1 MSDLL
6 THSIEGELV
15 DLIDEFS
22 DGRVQFAF
30 LKIKDSNTSL
40 PKSVLIGWCGEGV
53 PERTKGYF
61 TSHLAAVAKVLHGY
75 HVQITARSDRDLT
88 PESIIQKISDASSA
102 KYSAASSTDNTAA
115 PSAPPLTKPVFMPTR
130 NTGGA
135 GGFNPLAG
143 SQRRTGSQGNQN
155 VDEDG
160 WGDDAPPVTR
170 TQLEKVQSSYQP
182 TKVNM
187 REISSQGQE
196 PMRFNGTSKGDSN
209 ERSDIVK
216 GGYQPVG
223 KVDIAALRRQAQSS
237 NSTTDDRPSI
247 VKGSYEPV
255 GKVDIAAIRA
265 KAQGSSDGAASP
277 QPSIS
282 PAVTDTS
289 VRTSKPG
296 DEQRSVLDR
305 STPFTTSERLT
316 SLPKPKVAN
325 RFGLSAS
332 NFTGTKAPAPG
343 GYGYESKVSP
353 SGPPVGVGRTF
364 ADEGGKTPAQI
375 WAEKKA
381 RERGISGT
389 GDKSPSTGV
398 GAPVSPLTSQT
409 SGEWKSGYAG
419 RSWAPVTTTKTG
431 QSSNSLEH
439 QRTGQDGQH
448 SDEGPQ
454 SPVGG
459 VGVLRDRFKNAPP
472 MGAAT
477 TGSERSVP
485 SSAPLDTSTKSDV
498 IRGIPIPGLP
508 TRPAQGTREAP
519 RMPSPPP
526 QPPRSPTPPTPPAM
540 DSGSP
545 IRVAIPVARGQE
557 PEIEDARQEQFS
569 PPPVMPTRSLEQAV
583 PHEDELE
590 DEPSGPDPA
599 RATATAVAANSFGQQ
614 ATESAQPGAH
624 TSGKRAL
631 VQYDYE
637 KAEDNELE
645 LKEGEYVINIEMV
658 DEDWWMGQNP
668 HGETGLFPS
677 NYVELVEDDASRG
690 HEHVPEQPLHH
701 ESTAESA
708 PPAGPVPSMLEAG
721 HDSSHGAVATALYD
735 YEAAEDN
742 ELSFPDGAKITGV
755 VSSRTFPNFAPCYHP
770 LTRA

>member
-1 MSDLL
+1 
-6 THSIEGELV
+6 
-15 DLIDEFS
+15 
-22 DGRVQFAF
+22 
-30 LKIKDSNTSL
+30 
-40 PKSVLIGWCGEGV
+40 
-53 PERTKGYF
+53 
-61 TSHLAAVAKVLHGY
+61 
-75 HVQITARSDRDLT
+75 
-88 PESIIQKISDASSA
+88 
-102 KYSAASSTDNTAA
+102 
-115 PSAPPLTKPVFMPTR
+115 MPTR

-143 SQRRTGSQGNQN
+143 SQRRAGNQGDQN

-160 WGDDAPPVTR
+160 WGNDAPQVTR

-196 PMRFNGTSKGDSN
+196 PTRFNSSSKGDSN

-265 KAQGSSDGAASP
+265 KAQRPSGGAASP

-282 PAVTDTS
+282 PAITDTS
-289 VRTSKPG
+289 AQTSKPG
-296 DEQRSVLDR
+296 DEQRSVPGP
-305 STPFTTSERLT
+305 STPFATSERLT

-325 RFGLSAS
+325 RFGRGAT
-332 NFTGTKAPAPG
+332 NFTGTKAPTPV

-353 SGPPVGVGRTF
+353 SGPSVGVGRTF

-381 RERGISGT
+381 RERGIGGT

-419 RSWAPVTTTKTG
+419 KSWAPVTTTKTG

-439 QRTGQDGQH
+439 QQTGQDGEH

-477 TGSERSVP
+477 TGSERSLP
-485 SSAPLDTSTKSDV
+485 SPTPLDTSTKSDV
-498 IRGIPIPGLP
+498 VRGIPTPGYP
-508 TRPAQGTREAP
+508 KRPAQEIREAP

-545 IRVAIPVARGQE
+545 IRVAIPIARGQE
-557 PEIEDARQEQFS
+557 PGIEDAHQEQFS
-569 PPPVMPTRSLEQAV
+569 PPPAMPTRSLEQAV

-590 DEPSGPDPA
+590 DETSGPDPA

-614 ATESAQPGAH
+614 ATESAQPGTH

-645 LKEGEYVINIEMV
+645 LKEGEYVTNIEMV
-658 DEDWWMGQNP
+658 DEDWWMGQNL

-690 HEHVPEQPLHH
+690 HGHGPEQPLQH

-708 PPAGPVPSMLEAG
+708 PPAGPVPSMLDAG
-721 HDSSHGAVATALYD
+721 HDSSHGVVATALYD

-755 VSSRTFPNFAPCYHP
+755 VSSRTFPSFTPRYHP
-770 LTRA
+770 LTRATGIPG